1 MNRSIT
7 FLAKIRFY
15 VIFCLF
21 FFLQNRYLSF
31 SEICLNVIFLLFM
44 GIVSLLLF
52 FSLFQIVGVFI
63 FFCFISDNIILIT
76 FIIFQENSLFTLLF
90 QFIPIVF
97 NILLRNI
104 TFFTNKLF
112 CMHKKIPITIL
123 ALIHFVK

>member
-1 MNRSIT
+1 MT
-7 FLAKIRFY
+7 FFTKISLY
-15 VIFCLF
+15 VNFCLF

-52 FSLFQIVGVFI
+52 FSLFQIVGVLI
-63 FFCFISDNIILIT
+63 FFCFIFDSIILIT
-76 FIIFQENSLFTLLF
+76 FNIFQQNSLFTLLF